1 MVCALYTQG
10 VTFADPE
17 KFRGPN
23 LSHIQFN
30 HWGSKICMLCED
42 ENFAQTGVC
51 IRCDAGFCKTNF
63 HVTCA
68 QRQGLLT
75 EIRSTEPGEMLDPYI
90 AYCRLHSERQMAKKK
105 RQNYLALLARHR
117 YLLKQQHSNR
127 RIEDSITNG
136 RTLNKLFIQR
146 EKFRRNFQSIGNTQ
160 NGKIIIIYKVNG
172 FFNTFH
178 FLFVLVLTKRTPR
191 LLDASPS
198 AMRRLMNRCELA
210 GFSIGRESFLIQ
222 EEMNDICRKWYIPPA
237 FSIEYVSYYHGK
249 IIWMIHSCF
258 CFIYFYC
265 FCRS

>member
-1 MVCALYTQG
+1 MV
-10 VTFADPE
+10 
-17 KFRGPN
+17 
-23 LSHIQFN
+23 
-30 HWGSKICMLCED
+30 
-42 ENFAQTGVC
+42 
-51 IRCDAGFCKTNF
+51 
-63 HVTCA
+63 
-68 QRQGLLT
+68 
-75 EIRSTEPGEMLDPYI
+75 
-90 AYCRLHSERQMAKKK
+90 
-105 RQNYLALLARHR
+105 
-117 YLLKQQHSNR
+117 
-127 RIEDSITNG
+127 
-136 RTLNKLFIQR
+136 
-146 EKFRRNFQSIGNTQ
+146 
-160 NGKIIIIYKVNG
+160 